1 MPESRRPS
9 AVPESSQR
17 ETPAAGIIR
26 TVGGDIAPEELGR
39 TNYHEHLFQ
48 VSPLLAGD
56 ELDNEEAS
64 GHEAISLVESG
75 FGAMIEATPMGL
87 GRNPSAVARIA
98 ARAGL
103 HAVHVTGAH
112 HGGHYPEEHPIR
124 ALTEDELVNRWTT
137 EIRLGFGED
146 PAAVS
151 GDESSFGER
160 SGLAGDAADSR
171 GVSAP
176 FGASPVRAGMLK
188 AGIRYWQIGP
198 FERRALAAVAR
209 THAETGA
216 AIMVHLDYGSAA
228 HEVLELLERDGVSRD
243 RVVLA
248 HIDRNLDSGLHADLI
263 ASGAYL
269 GYDGPARHREAP
281 DQAILECLERVVA
294 RVGSDRILLGGDVA
308 RASRYLA
315 YGGMPGLEYLGRRFI
330 PRLEVRLGADRV
342 DALLADN
349 AARLLTLA
357 VNGG

>member
-1 MPESRRPS
+1 MPESRRVHTVPASDS
-9 AVPESSQR
+9 ANPGVSSGPNLSGSASTDR
-17 ETPAAGIIR
+17 EASPRVTPAAGIIR
-26 TVGGDIAPEELGR
+26 TVGGDIAPEDLGR

-87 GRNPSAVARIA
+87 GRNPAAVARIA

-112 HGGHYPEEHPIR
+112 HGGHYPEVHPIR
-124 ALTEDELVNRWTT
+124 ALTEDELVDRWTA
-137 EIRLGFGED
+137 EIRHGFGED
-146 PAAVS
+146 PGAVAS
-151 GDESSFGER
+151 I
-160 SGLAGDAADSR
+160 
-171 GVSAP
+171 SA
-176 FGASPVRAGMLK
+176 SNVRAGMLK

-228 HEVLELLERDGVSRD
+228 HEVLDLLERDGVSRD

-263 ASGAYL
+263 ASGSYL

>member
-1 MPESRRPS
+1 MPEPRRLR
-9 AVPESSQR
+9 AVLP
-17 ETPAAGIIR
+17 TDTAATLGGEGRIVR
-26 TVGGDIAPEELGR
+26 TVGGDIAPAVLGR

-56 ELDNEEAS
+56 ELDDEEAS
-64 GHEAISLVESG
+64 GREAESLAASG

-87 GRNPSAVARIA
+87 GRNPAAVARIA

-112 HGGHYPEEHPIR
+112 HGGHYPEDHPIR
-124 ALTEDELVNRWTT
+124 ALSEDEMVGRWTA
-137 EIRLGFGED
+137 EIREGFGVDPGAQAELEAEQ
-146 PAAVS
+146 PAA
-151 GDESSFGER
+151 
-160 SGLAGDAADSR
+160 AG
-171 GVSAP
+171 
-176 FGASPVRAGMLK
+176 SPVRAGMLK

-228 HEVLELLERDGVSRD
+228 HEVLDLLEQDGVPRG

-248 HIDRNLDSGLHADLI
+248 HIDRNLDSWLHADLI

-294 RVGSDRILLGGDVA
+294 RVGSDNILLGGDVA

-342 DALLADN
+342 DALLARN
-349 AARLLTLA
+349 AARLLALPA
-357 VNGG
+357 G